1 LQIARWRRRERDR
14 ENKRERESER
24 LTERAEGPDDGGIFV
39 GFLCLTNMPA
49 LHDWCQS
56 WFIQPL
62 DHPVTADS
70 ARVSLQLIWL
80 ESEF

>member
-1 LQIARWRRRERDR
+1 METERDR
-14 ENKRERESER
+14 EREDKRKRERETGR
-24 LTERAEGPDDGGIFV
+24 ERAEEPDDRGIFV

-56 WFIQPL
+56 WYIQTL